1 MKYNLCCIGYI
12 TLDKVVT
19 PKKTVHMPGGTS
31 FYFAHAIKHLS
42 TEGFQLVT
50 ALADSEMSVVDDL
63 RKQNIEVKVL
73 SSARSICFE
82 NIYGEDTNERKQR
95 VTAKADPLQLKVCRM

>member
-1 MKYNLCCIGYI
+1 MKYDLCCIGYI

-19 PKKTVHMPGGTS
+19 PQKTVHMPGGTS

-50 ALADSEMSVVDDL
+50 ALADSEMPVVDYL
-63 RKQNIEVKVL
+63 RRDSQASMNL
-73 SSARSICFE
+73 
-82 NIYGEDTNERKQR
+82 
-95 VTAKADPLQLKVCRM
+95 PLQGRAFRYIRKWEIIEK